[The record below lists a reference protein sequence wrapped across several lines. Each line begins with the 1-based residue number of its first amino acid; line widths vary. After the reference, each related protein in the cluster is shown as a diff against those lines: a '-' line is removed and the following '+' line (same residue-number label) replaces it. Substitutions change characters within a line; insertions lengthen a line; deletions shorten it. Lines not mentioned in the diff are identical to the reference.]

1 MEKDREESI
10 DVRWT
15 ESGDVVIRW
24 ELGVHEVWKRPSDR
38 RERIRGR
45 ENLGW
50 GREQSR
56 IIYILCRRRRERGG
70 EGGHATFYKGG
81 PAGDEGQIPRG

>member
-1 MEKDREESI
+1 M
-10 DVRWT
+10 RWT

-45 ENLGW
+45 GKSWMGERTIENH
-50 GREQSR
+50 
-56 IIYILCRRRRERGG
+56 IYLVPEKERGG
-70 EGGHATFYKGG
+70 GGHATFYEGG